1 VISPAADAHFES
13 TEILAR
19 ILIVCAVR
27 QDIQLNGCISLVC
40 IYIPTRRIEKGGSG
54 GEGDL
59 LIIIQDM
66 NLSPFLVVDDGR
78 HFRSFFKKNLER
90 RKVSSAVGE

>member
-1 VISPAADAHFES
+1 M
-13 TEILAR
+13 
-19 ILIVCAVR
+19 CAVR
-27 QDIQLNGCISLVC
+27 QDIQLNGCISLV
-40 IYIPTRRIEKGGSG
+40 YIPTRRIEKGGSG

>member
-1 VISPAADAHFES
+1 MDASH
-13 TEILAR
+13 LY
-19 ILIVCAVR
+19 V
-27 QDIQLNGCISLVC
+27 
-40 IYIPTRRIEKGGSG
+40 YIPTRRIEKEKGGGSGSG

-78 HFRSFFKKNLER
+78 HFRSFFFKTWRGGKSRVPLVNETTFHTEKEETRKK
-90 RKVSSAVGE
+90 

>member
-1 VISPAADAHFES
+1 
-13 TEILAR
+13 
-19 ILIVCAVR
+19 VCAVR

-78 HFRSFFKKNLER
+78 HFRSFFKR